1 MLLKFFESYGRGYDA
16 TCETLEVMCLPL
28 CSFWNY
34 SSKLFTLRIISN
46 ELSKKKILNRIKFI
60 IGMLQFYSLL
70 EFWRKEFFLKRLID
84 KI

>member
-1 MLLKFFESYGRGYDA
+1 M
-16 TCETLEVMCLPL
+16 
-28 CSFWNY
+28 NY
-34 SSKLFTLRIISN
+34 Q
-46 ELSKKKILNRIKFI
+46 KKILNRIKFI